1 MTNVNTQTTCCCCM
15 VQKAAYRFVM
25 PIISSFV
32 SQKIAEV
39 SLVIHFYPI
48 RRHFWGTDVIVSTPF
63 VCCFYRFHW
72 RRLMI
77 ANENEY
83 MKHTSCAKQS

>member
-32 SQKIAEV
+32 AE
-39 SLVIHFYPI
+39 
-48 RRHFWGTDVIVSTPF
+48 D
-63 VCCFYRFHW
+63 C
-72 RRLMI
+72 
-77 ANENEY
+77 
-83 MKHTSCAKQS
+83 